1 MTLTQTA
8 IIVKQIIFFTAIFVI
23 ISIIAFVGYQAAYNY
38 YISRRPPPEERP
50 DTKFGTLPALD
61 LPPSLAPSSNFTY
74 SLDTVTG
81 NLPRLD
87 QDPGFKKI
95 IKVYFITRPVATLLS
110 PDRSVE
116 FAEKFGITNP
126 PQVLSETLYRFFQ
139 EGRTLTVELD
149 TLNFKFANTKVTPS
163 NELLP
168 NDNSLIGSFKGFISS
183 VGASHPDLNEGPAKV
198 TLLKEEN
205 GQLNPTAARSEAHY
219 AHISLWPKAIEGKL
233 IYSPKFNVS
242 LISALI
248 SGSAASIDNYLSIEY
263 TYWQIDPSTSAT
275 YPAKTLEAAYDELKS
290 GQGTVVIAPPSPKVS
305 ITAVTL
311 GYFLPE
317 KYTPFL
323 QPIYIFEGPEFVSYV
338 GAIDASKVAPTQNS
352 NKPSQ

>member
-1 MTLTQTA
+1 MSLTQTA
-8 IIVKQIIFFTAIFVI
+8 IIVKQIIFFTVIFLI
-23 ISIIAFVGYQAAYNY
+23 ISLIAFVGYQAAYNY

-95 IKVYFITRPVATLLS
+95 IKVYFIARPVATLLS

-116 FAEKFGITNP
+116 FAAKFGITTP
-126 PQVLSETLYRFFQ
+126 PQVLSETLYRFYQ
-139 EGRTLTVELD
+139 EGKTLTVELD

-168 NDNSLIGSFKGFISS
+168 SDNNLIGSFKGFISN
-183 VGASHPDLNEGPAKV
+183 VGASRPDLNEGPARV

-205 GQLNPTAARSEAHY
+205 GKLIPTAARSEAHF

-248 SGSAASIDNYLSIEY
+248 SGSSGSIDNYLSIEY
-263 TYWQIDPSTSAT
+263 TYWQIDPSTFAT
-275 YPAKTLEAAYDELKS
+275 YPAKTLDAAFEELKS
-290 GQGTVVIAPPSPKVS
+290 GQGTVILSPQSANVS
-305 ITAVTL
+305 ITSVNV
-311 GYFLPE
+311 GYYLPE

-323 QPIYIFEGPEFVSYV
+323 QPIYIFEGPEFVAYV
-338 GAIDASKVAPTQNS
+338 GAIDTSKVPPTQNS
-352 NKPSQ
+352 NKPNQ